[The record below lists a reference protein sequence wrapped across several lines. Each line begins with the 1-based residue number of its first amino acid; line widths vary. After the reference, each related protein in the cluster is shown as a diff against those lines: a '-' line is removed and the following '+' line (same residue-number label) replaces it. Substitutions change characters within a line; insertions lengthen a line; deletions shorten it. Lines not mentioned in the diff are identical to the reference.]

1 MRRCY
6 HKSLGK
12 HKKQNDT
19 SIKTIIPNSGWDAKQ
34 LKLKLLEEL
43 QNFKVTLEN
52 WPFLINTLH
61 DTAIPFL
68 SIYPCVR
75 KHFHTATCV

>member
-43 QNFKVTLEN
+43 QNLRSLWKTGH
-52 WPFLINTLH
+52 FL
-61 DTAIPFL
+61 
-68 SIYPCVR
+68 
-75 KHFHTATCV
+75 

>member
-6 HKSLGK
+6 HKLLGK
-12 HKKQNDT
+12 YKKQNDT
-19 SIKTIIPNSGWDAKQ
+19 SIKTIIPNSGEAAKQ

-52 WPFLINTLH
+52 WPFL
-61 DTAIPFL
+61 
-68 SIYPCVR
+68 
-75 KHFHTATCV
+75 KHPV